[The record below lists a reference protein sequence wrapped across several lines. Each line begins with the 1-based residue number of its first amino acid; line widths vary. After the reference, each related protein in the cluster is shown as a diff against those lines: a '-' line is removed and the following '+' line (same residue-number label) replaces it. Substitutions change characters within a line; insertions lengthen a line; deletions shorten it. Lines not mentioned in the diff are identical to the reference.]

1 MNTESLS
8 EDMPPARL
16 AAYRSMDC
24 VRRKDK
30 AAWLELFADDALI
43 QDPVGVSPLD
53 PKGSGHRGREAISAF
68 WDMAV
73 AQGNVQFDV
82 HASHACGDECAN
94 VASITNTL
102 PGGVVITTDVVIV
115 YRVNGVGKVV
125 SLKAYWEF
133 AKLESQLQRMAAGA

>member
-1 MNTESLS
+1 MSTESLTD
-8 EDMPPARL
+8 DMPPARL
-16 AAYRSMDC
+16 ASYRSMDC

-53 PKGSGHRGREAISAF
+53 PKGQGHRGLTAIAAF

-73 AQGNVQFDV
+73 AQGNVQFTV

-102 PGGVVITTDVVIV
+102 SGGVVITTDVVIV
-115 YRVNGVGKVV
+115 YRVNEAGKVL

-133 AKLESQLQRMAAGA
+133 AKLESQLKQMAAGA